1 MARGDGVAGFC
12 RGTAN
17 HDGGGMTVAIA
28 NCRRCGRLFN
38 RMGRDICPD
47 CAREEDEKLATI
59 RAYLRQHPLA
69 NIYEVANGTDVSYD
83 EIVQFIRDGRL
94 LLRNNPNMVYP
105 CERCGTPTQSG
116 RLCANCAKEMG
127 RALERD
133 MRARDDQGLEAN
145 DRGRGKGYYS
155 KS

>member
-1 MARGDGVAGFC
+1 
-12 RGTAN
+12 
-17 HDGGGMTVAIA
+17 MTVAIA
-28 NCRRCGRLFN
+28 NCRRCGKLFN
-38 RMGRDICPD
+38 RVGRDIC
-47 CAREEDEKLATI
+47 RECIKDEDEKLETI

-116 RLCANCAKEMG
+116 RLCANCAKEMARELDK
-127 RALERD
+127 RAHGQD
-133 MRARDDQGLEAN
+133 A
-145 DRGRGKGYYS
+145 GKKHGDKGFYS
-155 KS
+155 RSDGSRHS

>member
-1 MARGDGVAGFC
+1 M
-12 RGTAN
+12 
-17 HDGGGMTVAIA
+17 AIA
-28 NCRRCGRLFN
+28 NCRRCGKLFN
-38 RMGRDICPD
+38 RVGRDICPECIKD
-47 CAREEDEKLATI
+47 EDEKLATI

-116 RLCANCAKEMG
+116 RLCANCAKEMARQVQNDSRQEAG
-127 RALERD
+127 RN
-133 MRARDDQGLEAN
+133 QGPSHDAQRE
-145 DRGRGKGYYS
+145 KGFYS
-155 KS
+155 RSSSQPRSRM

>member
-1 MARGDGVAGFC
+1 M
-12 RGTAN
+12 
-17 HDGGGMTVAIA
+17 AIA
-28 NCRRCGRLFN
+28 NCRRCGKLFN
-38 RMGRDICPD
+38 RIGRDICPD
-47 CAREEDEKLATI
+47 CVKDEDEKLATI

-116 RLCANCAKEMG
+116 RLCANCAKEMAREVKNEG
-127 RALERD
+127 RRPAEKDVGPSRD
-133 MRARDDQGLEAN
+133 S
-145 DRGRGKGYYS
+145 GRGKGYYS
-155 KS
+155 RS